1 MTVYDYR
8 EITLKDDLC
17 LEISR
22 DTDIENPR
30 ENDCN
35 AATFY
40 CLKSPRR
47 KIGDI
52 IDSAYYLNETKRTL
66 AKTGEYAILPI
77 YIYEHSSIA
86 LCTVPFSDGI
96 LLRRYLKTTNYNKEY
111 INMELKLSS
120 NFSGKLVSVVVPIEK
135 VIEVFWPKDEK
146 PPISLT
152 VSTVLGADSANAE
165 FSLGEETKESY
176 PGIWLTTDNVKS
188 HRHCSWFRLEL
199 PNDTNDIVMG
209 HLYAGDD
216 DMETD
221 QPLAIIADGIR
232 ADGDESKRILWVDED
247 VTCVKSMND
256 DYLNRQK
263 AITEK
268 QLSDLSSGIFLQNFD
283 YIVYGKRLA
292 SKSENTVE
300 FVKNTIVSHNK
311 QELEVVA
318 SGMEAMGLSVETGY
332 YDPDD
337 ESSVDVPKQLIGF
350 HYIVLKEK
358 V

>member
-1 MTVYDYR
+1 
-8 EITLKDDLC
+8 
-17 LEISR
+17 
-22 DTDIENPR
+22 
-30 ENDCN
+30 
-35 AATFY
+35 
-40 CLKSPRR
+40 
-47 KIGDI
+47 
-52 IDSAYYLNETKRTL
+52 
-66 AKTGEYAILPI
+66 
-77 YIYEHSSIA
+77 
-86 LCTVPFSDGI
+86 
-96 LLRRYLKTTNYNKEY
+96 
-111 INMELKLSS
+111 MELKLSS
-120 NFSGKLVSVVVPIEK
+120 NFSGKPVSVVVPIEK

-152 VSTVLGADSANAE
+152 VSTVLGAD
-165 FSLGEETKESY
+165 
-176 PGIWLTTDNVKS
+176 GIWLTTDNVKS

-300 FVKNTIVSHNK
+300 FVENTIV
-311 QELEVVA
+311 
-318 SGMEAMGLSVETGY
+318 
-332 YDPDD
+332 
-337 ESSVDVPKQLIGF
+337 
-350 HYIVLKEK
+350 
-358 V
+358 

>member
-1 MTVYDYR
+1 
-8 EITLKDDLC
+8 
-17 LEISR
+17 
-22 DTDIENPR
+22 
-30 ENDCN
+30 
-35 AATFY
+35 
-40 CLKSPRR
+40 
-47 KIGDI
+47 
-52 IDSAYYLNETKRTL
+52 
-66 AKTGEYAILPI
+66 
-77 YIYEHSSIA
+77 
-86 LCTVPFSDGI
+86 
-96 LLRRYLKTTNYNKEY
+96 
-111 INMELKLSS
+111 MELKLSS
-120 NFSGKLVSVVVPIEK
+120 NFSGKPVSVVVPIEK

-188 HRHCSWFRLEL
+188 HRHGSWFRLEL

-300 FVKNTIVSHNK
+300 FVENTIVSHNK

-332 YDPDD
+332 FDPDD
-337 ESSVDVPKQLIGF
+337 ESSVDVSKQLIGF
-350 HYIVLKEK
+350 HYVVLKK
-358 V
+358 RV

>member
-1 MTVYDYR
+1 MKMT
-8 EITLKDDLC
+8 ITGQIDG
-17 LEISR
+17 
-22 DTDIENPR
+22 
-30 ENDCN
+30 
-35 AATFY
+35 
-40 CLKSPRR
+40 KSV
-47 KIGDI
+47 
-52 IDSAYYLNETKRTL
+52 
-66 AKTGEYAILPI
+66 PI
-77 YIYEHSSIA
+77 TI
-86 LCTVPFSDGI
+86 
-96 LLRRYLKTTNYNKEY
+96 
-111 INMELKLSS
+111 
-120 NFSGKLVSVVVPIEK
+120 PIEK
-135 VIEVFWPKDEK
+135 VIESFWPYATK
-146 PPISLT
+146 PSALS
-152 VSTVLGADSANAE
+152 VSTELDANGISAN
-165 FSLGEETKESY
+165 FMLGQETKDSY
-176 PGIWLTTDNVKS
+176 PGIWLTSKNSNTG
-188 HRHCSWFRLEL
+188 RAGFWFCLEL

-300 FVKNTIVSHNK
+300 FVENTIVSHNK

-332 YDPDD
+332 YDLDD
-337 ESSVDVPKQLIGF
+337 ESTVDVPKQLIGF
-350 HYIVLKEK
+350 HYVVLKEK
-358 V
+358 A

>member
-1 MTVYDYR
+1 MNIITRASVKERIHVEQIIRSQPHMHNSGLVDIVTIPVRKCLGLSMDVYKPVGEVKEPLPIILDVHGGGLIAGRKEQNRNLGIQLARRGYIVFIPDYR
-8 EITLKDDLC
+8 LVPE
-17 LEISR
+17 
-22 DTDIENPR
+22 TDIFGQISDILDALAVIEAK
-30 ENDCN
+30 
-35 AATFY
+35 AAEF
-40 CLKSPRR
+40 
-47 KIGDI
+47 GG
-52 IDSAYYLNETKRTL
+52 N
-66 AKTGEYAILPI
+66 
-77 YIYEHSSIA
+77 
-86 LCTVPFSDGI
+86 
-96 LLRRYLKTTNYNKEY
+96 
-111 INMELKLSS
+111 
-120 NFSGKLVSVVVPIEK
+120 IEK
-135 VIEVFWPKDEK
+135 LFV
-146 PPISLT
+146 T
-152 VSTVLGADSANAE
+152 ADRANAE

-300 FVKNTIVSHNK
+300 FVENTIVSHNK

-332 YDPDD
+332 FDPDD
-337 ESSVDVPKQLIGF
+337 ESTVDVPKQLIGF
-350 HYIVLKEK
+350 HYVVLKKK